1 MPETVVESENNMYNH
16 NEKCVR
22 LVRLIGHNVTNE
34 NRTHL
39 SNLF

>member
-1 MPETVVESENNMYNH
+1 MPETVVESDKMYNH